1 MIKFLNIFI
10 FVLIVSIFAISI
22 ALIVDD
28 NILEGVILLL
38 ISLGLCVAE
47 YVKYQTLKENK
58 NCNKTGTFEGSFTE
72 FDKHVFN
79 IKYKSNC
86 DRQTD
91 LDKKKEVIYKKLK
104 YENYG
109 KFYFDQIEKNILN
122 TIKYNKIKINTE
134 NDFYK
139 IIKGN
144 VPFNNEQNFTDFI
157 EILEHKKII
166 SGYEKDNIKT
176 KLGNDE
182 LYNLVVNEIKQDD
195 PILVYTVICI
205 CVRQDEVN
213 EYKKETFQFLSEE
226 DKMTLLSQ
234 EDKLKLLTKED
245 KIKLLSQD
253 DTLSLLPPKDKL
265 KLLLTEDILDYLKMK
280 LN

>member
-1 MIKFLNIFI
+1 MIKILNIFI
-10 FVLIVSIFAISI
+10 FVLIVSIFVISI

-72 FDKHVFN
+72 LDKHVFN
-79 IKYKSNC
+79 IKYMSNC
-86 DRQTD
+86 DRQSD
-91 LDKKKEVIYKKLK
+91 LDKKKEFIYKILK

-109 KFYFDQIEKNILN
+109 KFYFDQIEKIILD
-122 TIKYNKIKINTE
+122 TIENNNIKIDTE

-176 KLGNDE
+176 KLGNNE
-182 LYNLVVNEIKQDD
+182 LYDLVVNEIKQED
-195 PILVYTVICI
+195 PILVYTIICI
-205 CVRQDEVN
+205 CIRQNEIN
-213 EYKKETFQFLSEE
+213 EYKKEPFKFLSP
-226 DKMTLLSQ
+226 
-234 EDKLKLLTKED
+234 ED
-245 KIKLLSQD
+245 KI
-253 DTLSLLPPKDKL
+253 